1 MQRSSDSDSMRGAL
15 GVNSL
20 PFHQRN
26 GDIVATWA
34 EVKQFIGSNYV
45 VSNTTDRMLTLEF
58 PTQPDRSQL
67 VFVMGIE
74 DAEEMN
80 GVRFFSAFAEVG
92 QISPAQFAQLANNTL
107 FGLAEQAGYYGLV
120 HMSFLADL
128 DASEIH
134 VPMLA
139 VAAQADK
146 IERQLGLGDGF

>member
-1 MQRSSDSDSMRGAL
+1 M
-15 GVNSL
+15 
-20 PFHQRN
+20 
-26 GDIVATWA
+26 ATWA
-34 EVKQFIGSNYV
+34 EVKQFIGSNYKV
-45 VSNTTDRMLTLEF
+45 TSTTDRMLTLEF
-58 PTQPDRSQL
+58 ETQPGRSQL

-74 DAEEMN
+74 DAEELS

-120 HMSFLADL
+120 HMSLLADL

-139 VAAQADK
+139 VTSQADK
-146 IERQLGLGDGF
+146 IERQLGLGDNF